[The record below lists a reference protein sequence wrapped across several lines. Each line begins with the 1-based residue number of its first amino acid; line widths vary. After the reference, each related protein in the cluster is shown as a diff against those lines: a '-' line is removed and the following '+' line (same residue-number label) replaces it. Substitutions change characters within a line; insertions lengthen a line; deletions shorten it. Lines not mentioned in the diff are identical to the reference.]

1 MNKQVINYKKHSSK
15 LSLLLLSVCAA
26 LQLGDWHI
34 TRYFPIFL
42 CVAIITF
49 IQPFRGLIMSNSFKI
64 ILRLNILCLLLLI
77 FVSFIGNST
86 PDEFL
91 FDVVKLSL
99 AFISSIWFFYF
110 VTNSSFQTVCKSI
123 IIMNT
128 IVQVVMAIVLYDL
141 YFDFSFDYFLE
152 NFYRYKIK
160 TKHFYDT
167 NALALFGLVNFSTLL
182 YFYAYH
188 KKTIIIKL
196 LLFFY
201 LPLIMLCLSRAAFV
215 ALCFILFYHV
225 YKQLTKFFKF
235 VSFSALIILFLN
247 YMSSI
252 FGAIYNDGSG
262 ISKIGIYSSLYE
274 NFPKQNFRTLFF
286 GEGINQGNYTYSYEY
301 GKYSH
306 ALISMLLGQFGFVGS
321 IIYYLYFYIHY
332 MLFSSRILYIFIPMF
347 ITGLSYLH
355 PFLESVFIANAIVIG
370 LEVKRLQK

>member
-34 TRYFPIFL
+34 SRYFPILL

-64 ILRLNILCLLLLI
+64 ILRLNIFCLLLLI
-77 FVSFIGNST
+77 FVSFMGNST
-86 PDEFL
+86 PDEFF

-99 AFISSIWFFYF
+99 AFFSSIWFFYF
-110 VTNSSFQTVCKSI
+110 VTNSSFQTVYKSI
-123 IIMNT
+123 IIMNI

-141 YFDFSFDYFLE
+141 YFDFSWDYFSE
-152 NFYRYKIK
+152 NFYRYKMN

-188 KKTIIIKL
+188 KKNFFIKL
-196 LLFFY
+196 LLFSY
-201 LPLIMLCLSRAAFV
+201 LPLMMLCLSRAVFV
-215 ALCFILFYHV
+215 ALSFILFYRV

-235 VSFSALIILFLN
+235 VSLSALIILLLN
-247 YMSSI
+247 YISSI
-252 FGAIYNDGSG
+252 FGILYTDGSG
-262 ISKIGIYSSLYE
+262 QSKIGIYTSLYE
-274 NFPKQNFRTLFF
+274 IFPKQNLRTMFF
-286 GEGINQGNYTYSYEY
+286 GEGINQGNYTYSYEH

-321 IIYYLYFYIHY
+321 LIYFLYFYIHY

-347 ITGLSYLH
+347 ISGLSYLH
-355 PFLESVFIANAIVIG
+355 PFLESFFIANAIVIG

>member
-1 MNKQVINYKKHSSK
+1 MNKEGINYKIHSSK

-34 TRYFPIFL
+34 SRYFPILL
-42 CVAIITF
+42 CVATITF

-64 ILRLNILCLLLLI
+64 ILRLNVFCLLLLI
-77 FVSFIGNST
+77 FISFIGNSP
-86 PDEFL
+86 PDEFF

-110 VTNSSFQTVCKSI
+110 VTNSSFQTVYKSI
-123 IIMNT
+123 IIMNI

-141 YFDFSFDYFLE
+141 YFDFSWDYFLQ
-152 NFYRYKIK
+152 NFYLYKVK

-182 YFYAYH
+182 YFYGYH

-196 LLFFY
+196 LLFSY
-201 LPLIMLCLSRAAFV
+201 LPLMMLCLSRAAFV

-235 VSFSALIILFLN
+235 VSLSALIILFLN
-247 YMSSI
+247 YISLISGSI
-252 FGAIYNDGSG
+252 YGDGSG
-262 ISKIGIYSSLYE
+262 LSKIGIYTSLYE
-274 NFPKQNFRTLFF
+274 NFPKQNFRTILF

-306 ALISMLLGQFGFVGS
+306 ALIPMLLGQFGFVGS
-321 IIYYLYFYIHY
+321 LIYFLYFYLHY
-332 MLFSSRILYIFIPMF
+332 LLFSSRILYIFIPMF
-347 ITGLSYLH
+347 IAGLSYLH
-355 PFLESVFIANAIVIG
+355 PFLESVFIASAIVIG